1 VKSSENP
8 MVSDDISAMGAIS
21 NLSDTGCSFTTNVNL
36 EKHSKV
42 YLAIIVAV
50 KDAKKVF
57 QIHGVIQRVKTI
69 REDRTNYGIECDD
82 GDKKIIKAIRKVV
95 ETLK

>member
-1 VKSSENP
+1 
-8 MVSDDISAMGAIS
+8 
-21 NLSDTGCSFTTNVNL
+21 
-36 EKHSKV
+36 
-42 YLAIIVAV
+42 
-50 KDAKKVF
+50 

-82 GDKKIIKAIRKVV
+82 GDKKILKAIRKVV